1 MTEPTPNSRL
11 SLVAAAFVIARRDF
25 GAILFSKSFL
35 FFLLGPV
42 FFGLV
47 SVGAASIGRKAA
59 DNADPPV
66 LAVVLPPFEA
76 AALKSA
82 QGRLANF
89 VDVPPIEIVEG
100 PLAADPAALLTR
112 AGHNY
117 GAVLSG
123 SLTAPRLTGT
133 PERLER
139 WKGATALM
147 AATALGRTGIYPPV
161 DLSPTATSQSSE
173 KRTRGATATAALTL
187 LFLLTMLLAGM
198 VMSNLVE
205 EKANKIIEILAAA
218 IPMDA
223 VFLGKLFAMLAVSFV
238 GIAVWGALAT
248 VVIAGGGAAIGPLSP
263 PAVGWAAFIA
273 LFLVYFAMAYLLI
286 GSIFLTIGAMAPT
299 VRDVQTL
306 SMPATMLQLGV
317 FFLATYSTSSL
328 GSPVEL
334 GAIAFP
340 LSSPYAMVS
349 RAAQEPM
356 LWPHA
361 LAIAWQGLWVIVFVR
376 FGARLFRRRVMKSGP
391 QGAKRRGWFRRGA
404 RATGEIAAEAAV
416 SGAGE
421 LAR

>member
-1 MTEPTPNSRL
+1 MSAQTPTARL
-11 SLVAAAFVIARRDF
+11 PLFKAAFVVARRDF
-25 GAILFSKSFL
+25 LAILFSKAFL

-42 FFGLV
+42 FFGLI
-47 SVGAASIGRKAA
+47 SVGAASVGRNAA

-66 LAVVLPPFEA
+66 LAVMFSAPDAKAFAAAHAGLETYVDLPPI
-76 AALKSA
+76 
-82 QGRLANF
+82 
-89 VDVPPIEIVEG
+89 DVVARG
-100 PLAADPAALLTR
+100 ASGSPAALLVR
-112 AGHNY
+112 SGHNY
-117 GAVLSG
+117 GAVVSG
-123 SLTAPRLTGT
+123 TLAQPKLTGT
-133 PERLER
+133 AERLER
-139 WKGATALM
+139 WKGEVSLM
-147 AATALGRTGIYPPV
+147 AATALGQAEKYPPV
-161 DLSPTATSQSSE
+161 ALAPTATSQSSE
-173 KRTRGATATAALTL
+173 KRARGATATAALTL

-238 GIAVWGALAT
+238 GIGVWGALAGAL
-248 VVIAGGGAAIGPLSP
+248 IAGGGAALGPLTT
-263 PAVGWAAFIA
+263 PAVGWPLFCA

-328 GSPVEL
+328 GSLIEF
-334 GAIAFP
+334 GAILFP

-349 RAAQEPM
+349 RAAQEPA

-361 LAIAWQGLWVIVFVR
+361 LALAWQALWVMVFVR
-376 FGARLFRRRVMKSGP
+376 VGARLFKRRVMKSGSQAP
-391 QGAKRRGWFRRGA
+391 RRKGRFGRRTA
-404 RATGEIAAEAAV
+404 RA
-416 SGAGE
+416 
-421 LAR
+421 